1 MQTGQ
6 QSLKVRTATVLIDLA
21 QHVNL
26 GQPEIGQRH
35 QRQALSRAQRR
46 LGMVARQV
54 FDVLSQG
61 YELIEH

>member
-6 QSLKVRTATVLIDLA
+6 QSLKVRTATILIDFA

-35 QRQALSRAQRR
+35 QRQALSRTQGR
-46 LGMVARQV
+46 LGLVVRQV

-61 YELIEH
+61 PELIEP